1 MAFLGDVPA
10 AWISRAK
17 VAPLMQ
23 GYAHTENEYYLGDIS
38 TAVAVIGREGR
49 PIGAINV
56 AVAQQRWD
64 RKADEARISSLLLA
78 AARCCAGNFRA
89 TLTIKR
95 LDGELWC
102 YAGVAYVFYLAVVTW
117 RDRSPIVAKAVLGK
131 GAALGLAVK
140 AFLLKIPNPKL
151 TIFFLTFMPQFVEP
165 GTALERETE
174 SDLLVGS
181 PQKARE

>member
-1 MAFLGDVPA
+1 MAFLGDMPA

-17 VAPLMQ
+17 VAPFTQ
-23 GYAHTENEYYLGDIS
+23 GLRAHRERVPPGRHLHRGCRHRPGGAADRRHQRRSRPATLGSQSRRGSHFI
-38 TAVAVIGREGR
+38 
-49 PIGAINV
+49 
-56 AVAQQRWD
+56 
-64 RKADEARISSLLLA
+64 A

-165 GTALERETE
+165 GTALER
-174 SDLLVGS
+174 D
-181 PQKARE
+181 

>member
-1 MAFLGDVPA
+1 M
-10 AWISRAK
+10 
-17 VAPLMQ
+17 
-23 GYAHTENEYYLGDIS
+23 
-38 TAVAVIGREGR
+38 
-49 PIGAINV
+49 
-56 AVAQQRWD
+56 
-64 RKADEARISSLLLA
+64 
-78 AARCCAGNFRA
+78 
-89 TLTIKR
+89 TIKR

-174 SDLLVGS
+174 SDLVVGP